1 MGSGSETASVF
12 RMSESGYSGRMLASA
27 RGGTAGALL
36 GGPHYYGPS
45 GGRRGARTLAFRAP
59 SAVRRAIAEGRQM
72 LGVGLRATTHWRSDK
87 FSIATI
93 AVRWRQIS
101 RRALN

>member
-1 MGSGSETASVF
+1 
-12 RMSESGYSGRMLASA
+12 MLASA

-59 SAVRRAIAEGRQM
+59 SAVRRVIAEGRQCWESDCERLHTGDPTSFRSPM
-72 LGVGLRATTHWRSDK
+72 LGVGLRATTHWRSNK
-87 FSIATI
+87 FSIATV
-93 AVRWRQIS
+93 AVRWRQI
-101 RRALN
+101 